1 MNLKIKLKA
10 NFTKN
15 KHPSVKISVNDLIL
29 CDEVITQVEK
39 EYSFT
44 IKPSKNNIL
53 SIEHYNK
60 ENSDTVV
67 DQNGNIVKDLSIELI
82 SIEIDN
88 IKILE
93 TVLYNMPFYVKW
105 PDNLIK
111 DFENRG
117 ESPPEYLTN
126 NLYFGFNGTY
136 KFDFSDNIVVEY
148 YKQFWFDEI
157 QAHQNQ
163 TQLNDGKEIFNR
175 MGETVEINKD
185 SDFTIHDLKRMVM
198 NNES

>member
-1 MNLKIKLKA
+1 MNLKIKLRA
-10 NFTKN
+10 NFTKT
-15 KHPSVKISVNDLIL
+15 KQPSVKISVNDLIL

-39 EYSFT
+39 EYFF
-44 IKPSKNNIL
+44 KFEPKENNIL

-60 ENSDTVV
+60 ENSATVV
-67 DQNGNIVKDLSIELI
+67 DQNGNIVEDLSIELI
-82 SIEIDN
+82 SIEFDD

-93 TVLYNMPFYVKW
+93 TVLYNMPFCIKW
-105 PDNLIK
+105 PDNLVEDYK
-111 DFENRG
+111 SKSET
-117 ESPPEYLTN
+117 PPEYITN

-136 KFDFSDNIVVEY
+136 KFDFSNNIVVEY
-148 YKQFWFDEI
+148 YKQFWIDET

-163 TQLNDGKEIFNR
+163 TLSDNGREIFKR

>member
-15 KHPSVKISVNDLIL
+15 KQPSVKISINELVL
-29 CDEVITQVEK
+29 CNEVIVQHET
-39 EYSFT
+39 EYFFD
-44 IKPSKNNIL
+44 IQPKKKNL
-53 SIEHYNK
+53 LTIEHYNK
-60 ENSDTVV
+60 QNSDTVV
-67 DQNGNIVKDLSIELI
+67 DHHGNIVEDLSIELV

-88 IKILE
+88 VKIFK
-93 TVLYNMPFYVKW
+93 TVLYNMPFYVNW
-105 PDNLIK
+105 PNNLIE
-111 DFENRG
+111 DFKNKGEN
-117 ESPPEYLTN
+117 PPEYITN

-148 YKQFWFDEI
+148 YKQFWIDET

-163 TQLNDGKEIFNR
+163 TLCDNGQEIFYR
-175 MGETVEINKD
+175 MGKTVKINQG
-185 SDFTIHDLKRMVM
+185 SDFTIHDLKEMVI